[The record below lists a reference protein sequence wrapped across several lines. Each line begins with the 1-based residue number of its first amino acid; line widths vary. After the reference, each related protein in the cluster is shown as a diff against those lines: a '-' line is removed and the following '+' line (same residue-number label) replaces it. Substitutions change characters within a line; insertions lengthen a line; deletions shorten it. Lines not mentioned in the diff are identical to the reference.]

1 MDRLKRAF
9 SFYRIVY
16 RLLHFYKCKASEFHS
31 VTDAKSR
38 GHRIAPDKLNAR

>member
-1 MDRLKRAF
+1 MGRLKRAF

-16 RLLHFYKCKASEFHS
+16 RLLYSYKCKAAESHS

-38 GHRIAPDKLNAR
+38 GHRIAPDELNAR